1 MEWFGIISLL
11 VFAVLFG
18 KNGEANKNLQNKMHY
33 TEEQKKKILERANEI
48 ENEDFK
54 KYIVSLN
61 DKEKL
66 SDDDYFCLAFT
77 MFLLENLPSKKE
89 ENKTEEK

>member
-1 MEWFGIISLL
+1 MDWFWIIGLI
-11 VFAVLFG
+11 AIAAIFG
-18 KNGEANKNLQNKMHY
+18 KNSGEEKKPQNKMHY

-66 SDDDYFCLAFT
+66 SDDDYFFLALS
-77 MFLLENLPSKKE
+77 MFLLENFPSKKK
-89 ENKTEEK
+89 KTT